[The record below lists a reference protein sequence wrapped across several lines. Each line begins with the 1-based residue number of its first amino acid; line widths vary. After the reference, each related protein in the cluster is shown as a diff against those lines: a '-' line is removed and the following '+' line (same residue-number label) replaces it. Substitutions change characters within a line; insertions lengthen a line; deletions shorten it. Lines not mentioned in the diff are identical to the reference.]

1 MIESD
6 DKITFNPNFETQNSI
21 INEKYIDYSN
31 ESIKDFVN
39 NELKAIDNSDTA
51 EKGKEITFCNI
62 DSTEYSDASVSD
74 EESDFEPVNVFIPRF
89 RSTEAFRDYSSL
101 ASNKLKN
108 YSNKSLMRCSLPCKK
123 LSVPALNCKNLQM
136 NEENKFSDRK
146 YSYVRQSLNLHN
158 KVHISNFFSTLKK

>member
-51 EKGKEITFCNI
+51 ENGKEITFCNI

-89 RSTEAFRDYSSL
+89 RSTEAFREIGR
-101 ASNKLKN
+101 AH
-108 YSNKSLMRCSLPCKK
+108 
-123 LSVPALNCKNLQM
+123 V
-136 NEENKFSDRK
+136 
-146 YSYVRQSLNLHN
+146 
-158 KVHISNFFSTLKK
+158 